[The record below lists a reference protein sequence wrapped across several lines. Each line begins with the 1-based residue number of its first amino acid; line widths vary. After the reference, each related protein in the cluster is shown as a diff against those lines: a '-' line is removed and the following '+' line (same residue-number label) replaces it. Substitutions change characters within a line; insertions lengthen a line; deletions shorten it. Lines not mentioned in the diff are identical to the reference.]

1 MASEVTMKRAAFI
14 FFVLLLSL
22 TILACDFAGITVD
35 LWGDGDDNGA
45 IEEPPASQPQNAPV
59 EAGIDGPPDVSVL
72 QMGPVKIAYHASSVV
87 GIAVVELSIDGVVVS
102 SIASPD
108 ATTKVVALSYSWNPP
123 APGSYILQVRAQNKN
138 GEWSNFATSAVTIQ
152 GAQPTAQLPPQQAPR
167 EPLAPQPTNFPQ
179 PTDTPQ
185 PTTTPDKVT
194 IYDVKFD
201 KNMFYYGDGSCGS
214 REITI
219 SAKVTRPEDV
229 SGVFLFNRFFDN
241 QGGGTSKWDSGH
253 SMSKKSDGTYS
264 ITIASDK
271 LANYNMYR
279 YAVMNYQIV
288 ASGKTTDSTRLAV
301 TEVFKNIQ
309 LNRCP

>member
-1 MASEVTMKRAAFI
+1 MKRAAFI
-14 FFVLLLSL
+14 FGVLFLVLMV
-22 TILACDFAGITVD
+22 LACDFAGITVD
-35 LWGDGDDNGA
+35 LGGESSGNDKETV
-45 IEEPPASQPQNAPV
+45 EEPPALQPQSAPV
-59 EAGIDGPPDVSVL
+59 EAGIDAPPDVSVL

-138 GEWSNFATSAVTIQ
+138 GEWSNFAASAVTIQ
-152 GAQPTAQLPPQQAPR
+152 GAQPAAQLPQQAPPQQV
-167 EPLAPQPTNFPQ
+167 PLATNTPEPTKTPE
-179 PTDTPQ
+179 PTA
-185 PTTTPDKVT
+185 TPDKVT

-201 KNMFYYGDGSCGS
+201 KNKFYYGDASCGS

-219 SAKVTRPEDV
+219 SAKVARSEEV
-229 SGVFLFNRFFDN
+229 SGVYLFNRFFDN
-241 QGGGTSKWDSGH
+241 QGGGTSNWDSGH
-253 SMSKKSDGTYS
+253 AMSKKSEGTYS

-279 YAVMNYQIV
+279 YGVMNYQIV

-301 TEVFKNIQ
+301 TEVFKDIQ